1 MAKLIAVFGATGNQ
15 GGAVAKFLL
24 QHPDHAYRVRAITR
38 NPDAAAA
45 RRLRAHGAE
54 VVQADLTV
62 PETLAAAV
70 QGCWGIFGVTNFYD
84 GECQSCIYIRVGRGM
99 LNYSSLLHGR
109 IRENQR

>member
-45 RRLRAHGAE
+45 KRLRAQGAE

-62 PETLAAAV
+62 PETLATAV
-70 QGCWGIFGVTNFYD
+70 EGCWGIFGVTNFYD
-84 GECQSCIYIRVGRGM
+84 GECFLICMHGKRHV
-99 LNYSSLLHGR
+99 NHSSLHGWT
-109 IRENQR
+109 RENQR